1 MATPD
6 KFEVGV
12 VAGAHGLAGALRIH
26 LFDPNSRAVA
36 VGRTVQLRRAGEGA
50 APAKTIAIKVRRAVA
65 VPGKPGTWR
74 VESDDV
80 RDRDAA
86 LALAGC
92 VVEVDR
98 SSVAPA
104 SDDEFF
110 LADAVGL
117 PVLRARDGAEPRML
131 GTIVSIT
138 SNGAQDLFEVS
149 FRGANGRTQTWLLPV
164 LPHVIRD
171 VTSEAVWVDP
181 PLGLV
186 PDELE
191 DGA

>member
-1 MATPD
+1 MGTVET
-6 KFEVGV
+6 FEVGV
-12 VAGAHGLAGALRIH
+12 VAGAHGLGGALRIH
-26 LFDPNSRAVA
+26 LFDAASRALDRGCA
-36 VGRTVQLRRAGEGA
+36 VRLRRTGA
-50 APAKTIAIKVRRAVA
+50 AGGTTITVRRSVA

-92 VVEVDR
+92 VVEIDR
-98 SSVAPA
+98 ASVAPA
-104 SDDEFF
+104 ADDEFF
-110 LADAVGL
+110 LADAIGL
-117 PVLRARDGAEPRML
+117 PVLRARPQGDPVAL
-131 GTIVSIT
+131 GMIVGVT

-149 FRGANGRTQTWLLPV
+149 YRGANGRTQTWLLPV

-171 VTSEAVWVDP
+171 VTKQAVWVDP

>member
-1 MATPD
+1 MAAPD
-6 KFEVGV
+6 KFVVGV
-12 VAGAHGLAGALRIH
+12 VAGAHGLHGALRIH
-26 LFDPNSRAVA
+26 LFDASSRAVA
-36 VGRTVQLRRAGEGA
+36 VGRTVMLRREGDA
-50 APAKTIAIKVRRAVA
+50 TSTAIVVRRAVA

-92 VVEVDR
+92 GVEIDR

-104 SDDEFF
+104 ADNEFF

-117 PVLRARDGAEPRML
+117 PVLRAREGAEPRML
-131 GTIVSIT
+131 GTIVAIT
-138 SNGAQDLFEVS
+138 SNGVQDLFEVG
-149 FRGANGRTQTWLLPV
+149 FRGANGRKQTWLLPV

-191 DGA
+191 DA